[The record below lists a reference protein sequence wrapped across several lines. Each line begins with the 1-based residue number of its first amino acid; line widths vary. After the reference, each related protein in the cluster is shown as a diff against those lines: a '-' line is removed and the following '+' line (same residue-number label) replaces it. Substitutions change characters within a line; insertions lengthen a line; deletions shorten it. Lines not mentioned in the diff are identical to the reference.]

1 MANIYIDICELF
13 FYATWKKICSFD
25 SEKKRKKGKP
35 YYGDVKFKDI
45 FLPKVDTQ
53 KLTKTV
59 MAPRHAHSNQ
69 NIRAYTHKLNHTLT
83 PHVHWSPP
91 QHTHLIRAAV

>member
-1 MANIYIDICELF
+1 MPLGKK
-13 FYATWKKICSFD
+13 YAALIQKKKI
-25 SEKKRKKGKP
+25 EGKTLLW
-35 YYGDVKFKDI
+35 GCEIQGHHFHI